1 MARRHAAPD
10 DFQIVGMDTD
20 PTPGDPDL
28 IQGVAQ
34 RYQDIGDAAE
44 RALNVLKKDGT
55 IAQARGAAMDSLKE
69 MVGDDLPD
77 KLAKTRDSY
86 QDAAQAYKNYIPRLQ
101 EAQETFDRAVDQA
114 RIAAPRANLSPAQ
127 LSDTSTDEERS
138 AARST
143 QDSIDEGQAG
153 LSAARSLAEQA
164 KTMRETAQQVCADVL
179 DRAASEAIP
188 ERNVFQKIGDF
199 FEDFPFVQILLG
211 LLIAVVSVFF
221 PVVGVLL
228 GGALFAVSQIAA
240 LANGN
245 FSFGDFLTGLVGI
258 IPGGSLLRA
267 GGAVIGGAA
276 LGRLAPGV
284 VKAAKAVDSSIEGVA
299 ATIKKSKT
307 VGGFLDSTSGK
318 IAKDAAGEFVEGA
331 AGEAASQI
339 IDGDQ
344 LDVGAIA
351 VAGTL
356 GALTGG
362 ALAGVGK
369 RGGDRPDGGAIPVKL
384 NAGGTRSLPS
394 SGARPSPISPGSPFP
409 SGPDSPFFR
418 GEDSPDSPFFRGED
432 APDSPFFRGLDSPDS
447 PFFRG
452 EDAPDSPFFRGPD
465 SPDSPFF
472 RGEDAPD
479 SPSVPIQGFPDSPA
493 LGAAVPAAQ
502 TPASPPPLVDIPEA
516 PSASPLPPAQ
526 PPGAPPVPVTPVDLQ
541 AITGVPSTGAN
552 PLGVPQFRTDNNPLF
567 RDDTRFPLTIFET
580 GFAPKDP
587 SNTDILDFVSQNT
600 PSAFVSTTRREE
612 LNFLGAGTGENL
624 VFRFRI
630 RAPGGIDINR
640 TFGEASPLA
649 FQSEVSFPGGIRPE
663 FIEGAQLVKQGG
675 GPFLPVVV
683 GNFVP
688 NPNFVPQNGS
698 PAAGA
703 ALPPVPLAAGP
714 QLGTSLAPSGPS
726 GPLPP
731 PPSGPLPPPPSG
743 PVPAPDVTSG
753 VASDVP
759 PRIRPRFVRV
769 TAPPPRLP
777 APGGPPPLPPPPAP

>member
-1 MARRHAAPD
+1 MARRHTDPD
-10 DFQIVGMDTD
+10 DFQIVGMDAD

-55 IAQARGAAMDSLKE
+55 IAQARGAAMVSLKE

-114 RIAAPRANLSPAQ
+114 RVAAPQANLSPAQ

-143 QDSIDEGQAG
+143 QDSIDEGRAG
-153 LSAARSLAEQA
+153 LGAARSLAEQA
-164 KTMRETAQQVCADVL
+164 RTMRENAQQVCADVL

-199 FEDFPFVQILLG
+199 FEDFPFVEILLG

-240 LANGN
+240 IANGT

-258 IPGGSLLRA
+258 IPGGSLLKA
-267 GGAVIGGAA
+267 GGAVIGGAV

-284 VKAAKAVDSSIEGVA
+284 IKAVKAADSSIENIA
-299 ATIKKSKT
+299 TTIKNSKT

-318 IAKDAAGEFVEGA
+318 IAKGAAGEFVEGA
-331 AGEAASQI
+331 AGEAASQV
-339 IDGDQ
+339 IDGEE
-344 LDVGAIA
+344 LDVGTIA

-362 ALAGVGK
+362 ALAGFGK
-369 RGGDRPDGGAIPVKL
+369 RGGDKSDGGAIPVKL
-384 NAGGTRSLPS
+384 SSGGSRALSA
-394 SGARPSPISPGSPFP
+394 SGARPSPIS
-409 SGPDSPFFR
+409 
-418 GEDSPDSPFFRGED
+418 
-432 APDSPFFRGLDSPDS
+432 
-447 PFFRG
+447 
-452 EDAPDSPFFRGPD
+452 PD

-472 RGEDAPD
+472 RGEDSPLLPGEDSPDSPFFRGQDSPFLSGSESPDSPFFRGQDSPFFEDQDAPD
-479 SPSVPIQGFPDSPA
+479 SPFLSGSDSPSSP
-493 LGAAVPAAQ
+493 GREDSDSPVPVAAAPAA
-502 TPASPPPLVDIPEA
+502 PAPAPPPPLVVIPGPA
-516 PSASPLPPAQ
+516 ATSPLPPVQ
-526 PPGAPPVPVTPVDLQ
+526 PAGVPPVPVTPIDPQ
-541 AITGVPSTGAN
+541 AITGIPSTSTN
-552 PLGVPQFRTDNNPLF
+552 PLGVLQFRTDNNPLF
-567 RDDTRFPLTIFET
+567 RDDTRFPPTIFET

-587 SNTDILDFVSQNT
+587 SNTDLLDFVSQNT
-600 PSAFVSTTRREE
+600 PSAFVSTTRREQ
-612 LNFLGAGTGENL
+612 LNFLGGGTDEAR

-630 RAPGGIDINR
+630 RAPGGIDINQ
-640 TFGEASPLA
+640 TLGEASPLA

-663 FIEGAQLVKQGG
+663 FIEGAQLVRRGG
-675 GPFLPVVV
+675 APFLPVDV

-688 NPNFVPQNGS
+688 NPNFVPHNGTS
-698 PAAGA
+698 VAGGT
-703 ALPPVPLAAGP
+703 LPPIPSTAGP
-714 QLGTSLAPSGPS
+714 QLDAPPAPSGPS

-743 PVPAPDVTSG
+743 PAPAPDVASG
-753 VASDVP
+753 IAPDIP
-759 PRIRPRFVRV
+759 PRVRPRFVRAA
-769 TAPPPRLP
+769 APPPRLP
-777 APGGPPPLPPPPAP
+777 APGGPPPLPPPPAS